1 LPGQVTAAGTD
12 ARLAWDGNYPGTP
25 PSPLRLLLLL
35 RLFRLHAILIVE
47 DFFKEWGQADMTT
60 ISSKPM
66 EPVTP
71 TDEEVGLAREAGQQL
86 AKLAAL
92 ESPVEV
98 KVVGKGA
105 KGESLVLPASSLK
118 LLADILQQMASGHGV
133 AVLSVDAE
141 LSTQQAAEVLNV
153 SRPFLIKLL
162 DERKLPHRKVGA
174 HRRVLLR
181 DVLDYKKKTDA
192 ERLEVL
198 RELAEQ
204 AQELDMGY

>member
-1 LPGQVTAAGTD
+1 
-12 ARLAWDGNYPGTP
+12 
-25 PSPLRLLLLL
+25 
-35 RLFRLHAILIVE
+35 
-47 DFFKEWGQADMTT
+47 MTT